1 MKYLKQELTDKEG
14 NDILNNLDYQN
25 HFQKLRDALLMLC
38 DNNVITNVE
47 YIKLCEKVLLK
58 ERKGERIYPINPEE
72 GD

>member
-1 MKYLKQELTDKEG
+1 MKHLKQELTDKEA
-14 NDILNNLDYQN
+14 NEILNSLDYQN

-47 YIKLCEKVLLK
+47 YIKLCERVMLT
-58 ERKGERIYPINPEE
+58 ERKGERIYPVNPEE